1 VKKAILFLPLT
12 GFWVWLLSLGIS
24 AAVQINLSVRLTS
37 PNGGEIWKA
46 GDKKEITWIGAGSA
60 EVAGVTISY
69 STDFGATTKLV
80 ASLQG
85 NTTSFLW
92 DVPPLASESCL
103 IIVEVFGVKGGR
115 ARDQSDSTFT
125 IMESEPRPDLAVEIE
140 SSKKVAY
147 IESFL
152 ITVTVKNTGTAL
164 SPASLCEVAVRNAHS
179 PRQLLRRI
187 AKKIRELS
195 AGGSY
200 SFSLPLKVGV
210 GLFEICATVDP
221 KKKIAEQDE
230 ANNRFCIE
238 VAGR

>member
-1 VKKAILFLPLT
+1 LKKTILFICIA
-12 GFWVWLLSLGIS
+12 GFWGWFLSFWMS
-24 AAVQINLSVRLTS
+24 AADQANLSVRLTS
-37 PNGGEIWKA
+37 PNGGEVWTA
-46 GDKKEITWIGAGSA
+46 GEKKEITWIAAGSA

-69 STDFGATTKLV
+69 STDSGSSTKLV

-85 NTTSFLW
+85 NAASYLW
-92 DVPPLASESCL
+92 DVPPLASETCL
-103 IIVEVFGVKGGR
+103 IIVEVSGVMGGR

-125 IMESEPRPDLAVEIE
+125 IMKSDPRPDLAAEIE

-152 ITVTVKNTGTAL
+152 ITVTVKNAGTAP

-179 PRQLLRRI
+179 PRQLLRRFE
-187 AKKIRELS
+187 KKIRELS

-238 VAGR
+238 VAGK